1 MPGVS
6 NSIEINAPPEEVYR
20 VIIDFESYTEFL
32 PEVERIC
39 VHTLSETQWRVDYQV
54 RVIKK
59 IQYTLASSGTPGKEL
74 TWELISGGGPMKS
87 NKGAWTLEPL
97 EGGRTKAI
105 YSLEVTFGRLVP
117 KSLQNTL
124 AAASLPSM
132 LGRFKKR
139 IESQTA

>member
-6 NSIEINAPPEEVYR
+6 KSIEINASPDEVYR
-20 VIIDFESYTEFL
+20 VIIDFDSYTDFL
-32 PEVERIC
+32 PEVERIAID
-39 VHTLSETQWRVDYQV
+39 TLSETEWRVDYQV

-59 IQYTLASSGTPGKEL
+59 IEYTLALKGTPGKEL
-74 TWELISGGGPMKS
+74 SWELVAGGGPMKS
-87 NKGAWTLEPL
+87 NRGAWTLE
-97 EGGRTKAI
+97 EIDGGGTKAT
-105 YSLEVTFGRLVP
+105 YALEVTFGRLVP

-139 IESQTA
+139 IESQTG